1 MGKAITIQDLGSVG
15 EFVAAIATLATL
27 AYLAIQVKQ
36 NTKSLRASTFQQV
49 SEAMAMNASYV
60 TDNGELAAI
69 ALKAATG
76 GDLIPVEGVRYRGLL
91 LMSIRR
97 LESVYLHH
105 QLGSIDSDQVKGFEL
120 SMLSILKVPLGV
132 EWWKDAKITFHHGFV
147 EHIDKRLMRDDIP
160 DVHPSLLRS
169 EN

>member
-120 SMLSILKVPLGV
+120 SMLSLLKQPFAL
-132 EWWKDAKITFHHGFV
+132 EWWKDARITFHHGFV
-147 EHIDKRLMRDDIP
+147 EYVDKRLVGDDIL
-160 DVHPSLLRS
+160 DVHPSLGRS